1 MNMDWLTPDEE
12 KLVLRALEQVQ
23 SYGLPCHDELSDE
36 EDATLDA
43 LLKKLR
49 KADRSGPGYRPRK
62 S

>member
-1 MNMDWLTPDEE
+1 MNMDWLTPAEE

-23 SYGLPCHDELSDE
+23 CYGLPCHDELSDE

-49 KADRSGPGYRPRK
+49 KVVER
-62 S
+62 